1 MYIQL
6 KGNDTAIAADF
17 VVVATG
23 SSYAF
28 PEDTTPTAYQD
39 ARIMYSK
46 AVQALAPDERVL
58 VVGGGP
64 AGCELAGEIK
74 AHYPQKSV
82 SSPRCARV
90 TFPADVQ
97 RTQVTLVSRSAKL
110 IGADYPDKLSSK
122 IKATMESMG
131 IVVKTGVA
139 AECAPR
145 PGPDV
150 EADAKPVK
158 VPLSNGEIVEVDRI
172 FFCIGYA
179 RVPDEHCRV

>member
-1 MYIQL
+1 MTRLSQL
-6 KGNDTAIAADF
+6 T
-17 VVVATG
+17 
-23 SSYAF
+23 SS
-28 PEDTTPTAYQD
+28 
-39 ARIMYSK
+39 
-46 AVQALAPDERVL
+46 
-58 VVGGGP
+58 
-64 AGCELAGEIK
+64 
-74 AHYPQKSV
+74 
-82 SSPRCARV
+82 SSPLDQATRSQRTPPRQRIRTRVSCTPKRSRLWHLTNVFSSLVEVQPDVNWLGRSKLIILRNRCRRRDVHV

-97 RTQVTLVSRSAKL
+97 RTQVTLVSRSVKL
-110 IGADYPDKLSSK
+110 IGADYPDKLSSR

-158 VPLSNGEIVEVDRI
+158 VPLSNGEILEVDRI